1 MYVRVF
7 LKYFILILLLTGC
20 KSVDDNGRLE
30 KIRIMVPAL
39 IDIEFDYYKDKENK
53 GKVVEGNSPTNFPP
67 IIEWPKLMPMSKNK
81 N

>member
-1 MYVRVF
+1 MGGF
-7 LKYFILILLLTGC
+7 LKYFILILLLMGC

-53 GKVVEGNSPTNFPP
+53 GKYIANNSPTNSTSV
-67 IIEWPKLMPMSKNK
+67 IAWPQLMPMSKNK

>member
-53 GKVVEGNSPTNFPP
+53 GKEVVNNNLTNSAP
-67 IIEWPKLMPMSKNK
+67 ITAWPKLMPMSRNK

>member
-1 MYVRVF
+1 MRRF
-7 LKYFILILLLTGC
+7 LKYFILILLVTGC

-30 KIRIMVPAL
+30 KIRIMVPAF

-53 GKVVEGNSPTNFPP
+53 GKYIVSNSPTNSTSA
-67 IIEWPKLMPMSKNK
+67 IAWPKLMPMSKNK

>member
-1 MYVRVF
+1 VRVF

-39 IDIEFDYYKDKENK
+39 IDVEFDYYKDKENK
-53 GKVVEGNSPTNFPP
+53 GKWVPTTSSTNSSS
-67 IIEWPKLMPMSKNK
+67 IWPKLMPMSKK
-81 N
+81 

>member
-1 MYVRVF
+1 VRRF

-30 KIRIMVPAL
+30 KIRVMIPAF

-53 GKVVEGNSPTNFPP
+53 GKGVAGNSPTNLPP
-67 IIEWPKLMPMSKNK
+67 IVSWPKLMPMSKNK

>member
-1 MYVRVF
+1 VRGF

-53 GKVVEGNSPTNFPP
+53 GKEVATSSYTSSTSA
-67 IIEWPKLMPMSKNK
+67 WPKLMPMSKNK

>member
-1 MYVRVF
+1 
-7 LKYFILILLLTGC
+7 
-20 KSVDDNGRLE
+20 
-30 KIRIMVPAL
+30 MVPAL

>member
-1 MYVRVF
+1 MYVGGL
-7 LKYFILILLLTGC
+7 LKYFIFILLLTGC
-20 KSVDDNGRLE
+20 RSVDDNGRLE

-53 GKVVEGNSPTNFPP
+53 ENRVAGNSLTNFPP
-67 IIEWPKLMPMSKNK
+67 IISWPKLMPMSKNK

>member
-1 MYVRVF
+1 MGEF
-7 LKYFILILLLTGC
+7 LKYFIFTLLLTGC

-53 GKVVEGNSPTNFPP
+53 GKGLEGNSPTNLPP
-67 IIEWPKLMPMSKNK
+67 IVSWPKLMPMSKNK

>member
-1 MYVRVF
+1 MRGF

-39 IDIEFDYYKDKENK
+39 IDIEFDYYKDKENIGK
-53 GKVVEGNSPTNFPP
+53 GIAKNIQTNSTPN
-67 IIEWPKLMPMSKNK
+67 IGWPKLMPRSKN
-81 N
+81 

>member
-1 MYVRVF
+1 MRCF
-7 LKYFILILLLTGC
+7 LKYFVLILLLTGC

-53 GKVVEGNSPTNFPP
+53 GKGVVSDSSTNSTP
-67 IIEWPKLMPMSKNK
+67 IIKWPKYNQLMPMSKD
-81 N
+81 

>member
-1 MYVRVF
+1 VRGI

-53 GKVVEGNSPTNFPP
+53 GKGIVNNGSTNSTP
-67 IIEWPKLMPMSKNK
+67 IITWPKLMPMSKNQ